1 MAVIKE
7 VTISTG
13 TMTFDT
19 VSDLDSFVA
28 GISALKRSV
37 DAITLAR
44 HAGTI
49 TSLESTQVSPSSFYS
64 KTVYPDQAA
73 YDSVNAGVDVSGATI
88 AFEQLGWTINR
99 TISYTYD

>member
-7 VTISTG
+7 VTINTG

-19 VSDLDSFVA
+19 ISDLDSFVA

-44 HAGTI
+44 HVGTI
-49 TSLESTQVSPSSFYS
+49 TSLESVQVSPSTFYS